1 MDCGLLWQQ
10 PVPGVI
16 KSRRHQPRRNNEGG
30 IGARKVLILHSL
42 VFFLNST
49 ISVKLNQD
57 RGFIARVVKVF
68 DARSSPEGNIMT
80 LTASNPVPIPN
91 FMYGTAWK
99 KAGTKELVQL
109 AVASGF
115 RAIDTA
121 NQLVHYEEALVGEA
135 LHVLEQQ
142 GIKRETLFL
151 QTKFTSVDGQ
161 DHRTPYDPAAD
172 LATQV
177 RQSFESSLTH
187 LGTAYLD
194 SYVLHAPFQRRGL
207 RDADWEVWAA
217 MEELYESG
225 KAKMIGI
232 SNVAADQL
240 EELCDNANHKPMVVQ
255 NRCFAALG
263 WDKRVRDICQAHGI
277 IYQGFSLLTANRAVL
292 VEPEIRVIA
301 RRLGADIAQVI
312 FRFAMQIGMLPLTG
326 TTSAQHMKED
336 LEAEQFTLSTEEIQR
351 IESIAR

>member
-1 MDCGLLWQQ
+1 
-10 PVPGVI
+10 
-16 KSRRHQPRRNNEGG
+16 
-30 IGARKVLILHSL
+30 
-42 VFFLNST
+42 
-49 ISVKLNQD
+49 
-57 RGFIARVVKVF
+57 
-68 DARSSPEGNIMT
+68 MT
-80 LTASNPVPIPN
+80 LTASNQGPIPN

-99 KAGTKELVQL
+99 KAATKELVQL

-121 NQLVHYEEALVGEA
+121 NQLVHYEEASVGKA
-135 LHVLEQQ
+135 LQALEQQ
-142 GIKRETLFL
+142 GIRRENLFL

-161 DHRTPYDPAAD
+161 DHRRPYDPAAD
-172 LATQV
+172 LTTQV

-207 RDADWEVWAA
+207 GDADWEVWAA

-225 KAKMIGI
+225 KTKMIGI
-232 SNVAADQL
+232 SNVTADQL
-240 EELCDNANHKPMVVQ
+240 EELCDKANHKPMAVQ

-263 WDKRVRDICQAHGI
+263 WDKQVRDICQAHGI
-277 IYQGFSLLTANRAVL
+277 IYQGFSLLTANREVL
-292 VEPEIRVIA
+292 VDPEIRAIA
-301 RRLGADIAQVI
+301 RRLGAGIAQVI

-336 LEAEQFTLSTEEIQR
+336 LQAEQFTLSIEEIQR
-351 IESIAR
+351 IESIAL